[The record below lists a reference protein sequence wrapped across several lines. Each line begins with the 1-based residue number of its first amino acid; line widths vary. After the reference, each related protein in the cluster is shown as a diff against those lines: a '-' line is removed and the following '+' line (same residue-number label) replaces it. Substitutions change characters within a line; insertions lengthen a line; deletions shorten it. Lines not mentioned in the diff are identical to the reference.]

1 MTQDPWS
8 GQVEALGQ
16 FIHTQRKL
24 AKLSLRELAGLSDI
38 SNAYLSQLERGLH
51 QPSMRVVTQVAR
63 ALGMPPE
70 TLLTQAGLLDDD
82 SESMTGPGRAPAS
95 AEAAIRA
102 DPDLTDA
109 NREEN
114 LGLVEC
120 RAVDPA
126 TWTNKPAFDAL
137 RGYLA

>member
-1 MTQDPWS
+1 MAQDPWS
-8 GQVEALGQ
+8 GQVEALGR

-63 ALGMPPE
+63 ALGIPPE
-70 TLLTQAGLLDDD
+70 TLLTQAGLLDD
-82 SESMTGPGRAPAS
+82 SEPAAAGAPAPESRS

-102 DPDLTDA
+102 DPGLTEA
-109 NREEN
+109 QREA
-114 LGLVEC
+114 LL
-120 RAVDPA
+120 AV
-126 TWTNKPAFDAL
+126 L
-137 RGYLA
+137 RSFSDS